1 MQFLKKKLQKDEM
14 FHTDYVAFMDNLF
27 NKGYTSE
34 STGIQT
40 SSSCYIPHNG
50 VYHPNTPDKIRV
62 VFDCSNEFEGG
73 ILNKELFS
81 GPDLTNQ
88 IVDVLSR
95 F

>member
-1 MQFLKKKLQKDEM
+1 
-14 FHTDYVAFMDNLF
+14 MDNLF

-40 SSSCYIPHNG
+40 SSSWYIPNNG
-50 VYHPNTPDKIRV
+50 VYHPNKRDKIRV
-62 VFDCSNEFEGG
+62 VFDCSIEFEGR

-88 IVDVLSR
+88 IV
-95 F
+95 